1 MTKHIFLSLCMIFS
15 SIAFSGTSTS
25 YANYSTDFD
34 DEVRTKRIKSLQ
46 KNISNSSRY
55 QRRGTSRTVRRGTR
69 GLSNT
74 RGIASSG
81 SYEVAQAPTMA
92 SPMTGADIPA
102 NAQPGQCF
110 TKIIIPAKYSTT
122 KERIVVS
129 PETSRVSTIPAKYGY
144 EERRILVQ
152 EASERH
158 VTIPAT
164 YKWVQERVQVVDQS
178 ESLVKIPAQYK
189 TVPKKIMVSAATTE
203 WKKGD
208 NSGGG
213 VNNEALCLV
222 QKPAVYKTVYE
233 KVEVSPARTESK
245 VIPAQFQTVK
255 KRIIERPA
263 QVKAVPVPAQYKTVK
278 VRKMIEPP
286 RTVQN
291 PIPAKYDFVNKRVMV
306 QDSKT
311 VWAEILC
318 KTNANQSTVARVQ
331 QALTRS
337 GYRTGGTD
345 GRLGPTTYRAIESF
359 QRSKG
364 LMVGGGLTMETLR
377 ALNIQM

>member
-1 MTKHIFLSLCMIFS
+1 MTKHILISLCMILS
-15 SIAFSGTSTS
+15 SIAISGTSTS

-34 DEVRTKRIKSLQ
+34 DEVPTKIRSL
-46 KNISNSSRY
+46 KNKVSSSTRY
-55 QRRGTSRTVRRGTR
+55 QRRGTSRKMRRGTR
-69 GLSNT
+69 GVSRTST
-74 RGIASSG
+74 RGIASTG
-81 SYEVAQAPTMA
+81 YEVAQANVA

-102 NAQPGQCF
+102 NARPGQCF
-110 TKIIIPAKYSTT
+110 TKIIIPAKYQTT

-129 PETSRVSTIPAKYGY
+129 PESSRVSTIPAKYGY

-178 ESLVKIPAQYK
+178 ESLMKIPAQYK

-255 KRIIERPA
+255 KRIIDRPA
-263 QVKAVPVPAQYKTVK
+263 QVKTVPVPAQYKTVK

-286 RTVQN
+286 RTIEN
-291 PIPAKYDFVNKRVMV
+291 PIAAKYDFVSKRVMV

-345 GRLGPTTYRAIESF
+345 GRLGPSTYRAIESF